1 MRPRAIISTL
11 AGLAVLLAL
20 AASPAA
26 AGVGTGCPAWQNPG
40 GNPGQRE
47 GELLPVDAAVA
58 RTMETLTDGW
68 FEAVGM
74 TREQVQ
80 ADRTALVIATDKN
93 GDGLVCLAVIWG
105 TELNPNAHWAT
116 FWGDLL
122 DPPEAT
128 SFLALDNHMG
138 TAKR

>member
-93 GDGLVCLAVIWG
+93 GDGLVCVATNHG
-105 TELNPNAHWAT
+105 SELNPNSKWAT
-116 FWGDLL
+116 FWGNLL
-122 DPPEAT
+122 DPPAAEYY
-128 SFLALDNHMG
+128 LIVDNRTG
-138 TAKR
+138 R